1 MSGRLF
7 LTIFTLFAITLV
19 ACSDGGSDEY
29 LDLREGMR
37 ADVLDVFGGVQRASA
52 QPNDVNADDAKKV
65 TRQYRLEMSQIS
77 GKLSAMNFR
86 WNAVEPPEKF
96 QVHYDFTSQALGK
109 LATAIDLLARGAA
122 YIENELTAFFRNYDE
137 GTDLIDEGLAVLN
150 EASEFMNLADREL
163 Q

>member
-1 MSGRLF
+1 
-7 LTIFTLFAITLV
+7 
-19 ACSDGGSDEY
+19 
-29 LDLREGMR
+29 
-37 ADVLDVFGGVQRASA
+37 
-52 QPNDVNADDAKKV
+52 
-65 TRQYRLEMSQIS
+65 MSQIS

-96 QVHYDFTSQALGK
+96 QVHYDLTSQALGK

>member
-52 QPNDVNADDAKKV
+52 QPNDVNADDAKK
-65 TRQYRLEMSQIS
+65 
-77 GKLSAMNFR
+77 
-86 WNAVEPPEKF
+86 
-96 QVHYDFTSQALGK
+96 
-109 LATAIDLLARGAA
+109 
-122 YIENELTAFFRNYDE
+122 
-137 GTDLIDEGLAVLN
+137 
-150 EASEFMNLADREL
+150 
-163 Q
+163 